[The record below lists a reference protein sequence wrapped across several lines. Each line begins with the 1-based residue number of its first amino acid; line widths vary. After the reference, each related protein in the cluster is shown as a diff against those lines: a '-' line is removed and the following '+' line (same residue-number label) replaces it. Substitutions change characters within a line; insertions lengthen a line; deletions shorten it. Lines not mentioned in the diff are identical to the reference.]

1 MLDRATASRRLS
13 AVLALGLLAACGE
26 PGPVPIAYSE
36 RECDYCHMTVVQPG
50 YAAQLV
56 LRTGKA
62 YVFDDPGCL
71 AAFIREG
78 TVEAGSVH
86 SLWVNDFLAPEAAPL
101 RVEEAVFLR
110 SDSLRT
116 PMNHG
121 VAALRPGPSADSL
134 AAVLG
139 GRLVAWAEV
148 VKSEP

>member
-1 MLDRATASRRLS
+1 MLGRTAARGGLT
-13 AVLALGLLAACGE
+13 LALLLAACGE
-26 PGPVPIAYSE
+26 PGPVPIAWGE

-62 YVFDDPGCL
+62 HIFDDPGCL
-71 AAFIREG
+71 AAFVREG
-78 TVEAGSVH
+78 TVAPESIH
-86 SLWVNDFLAPEAAPL
+86 SLWVNDFLSPDAPPL

-121 VAALRPGPSADSL
+121 VAALRPGPGADSL
-134 AAVLG
+134 ANALG
-139 GRLVAWAEV
+139 GRLVRWHDV
-148 VKSEP
+148 VRRET